1 MKLLLQSK
9 KLQYFLNLLVAEKID
24 EARLK
29 LVWKAHIALIL
40 LFAESNQD
48 ISSALNPILDMV
60 EAAVQQPNSINLMR
74 VFSEGFQDLID
85 STNNLELGQYMF
97 IGMYLEK
104 LF

>member
-40 LFAESNQD
+40 LFAENNQD

>member
-1 MKLLLQSK
+1 MYLQSK
-9 KLQYFLNLLVAEKID
+9 KLQYFLNLLASEKID

-40 LFAESNQD
+40 LYAENNKD
-48 ISSALNPILDMV
+48 ISAALNPILDMV
-60 EAAVQQPNSINLMR
+60 ETTVQQPNCLNLMR

-97 IGMYLEK
+97 IGT
-104 LF
+104 